1 MGQEN
6 SGQEEHQRQDASLPV
21 FKSKMLETIVILT
34 VGAAIGIGALLAVL
48 YFLAD

>member
-1 MGQEN
+1 VGQEG
-6 SGQEEHQRQDASLPV
+6 SGQKRHQRKDASLSIL
-21 FKSKMLETIVILT
+21 KSKMLETIIILI

>member
-1 MGQEN
+1 MGQEG
-6 SGQEEHQRQDASLPV
+6 SGQEEHQRQDASLYIL
-21 FKSKMLETIVILT
+21 KSQMLETIIVLI

>member
-1 MGQEN
+1 VGQEN
-6 SGQEEHQRQDASLPV
+6 SGQKEHQRQDASLPIL
-21 FKSKMLETIVILT
+21 KSQMLETIIVLI